1 MEQILVIIV
10 DGVWWGILDSQ
21 IKEASE
27 MFVQTH
33 LERVEE
39 AEGGNCTTSLKYIW
53 KHGKDTF

>member
-1 MEQILVIIV
+1 MAY
-10 DGVWWGILDSQ
+10 VWWEFLDSQ

-39 AEGGNCTTSLKYIW
+39 SEGGNYTTSLKYVW
-53 KHGKDTF
+53 KRGKDTF